1 MPSKQTRSVASQQ
14 RLTRHSD
21 TPPRAPEEKL
31 RPASGADLD
40 PQIIVSFV
48 SLAVCHGDGHVH
60 CGLTVVPPGGAA
72 QTLAA
77 TDHIPVQADWLQNQQ
92 RQGPV
97 VGPARE
103 VVITSTD
110 LAEDPR
116 WRDFGRLCVAALDI
130 RSLLAVEVPLHG
142 RGRAVLTF
150 YAREPRTLDGIDMDA
165 ALKLVPIVGSS
176 VRAALHH
183 HRTALRS
190 ASDVDFSRVAV
201 AVAIVMA
208 DQRISPAHAFGEL
221 RDASRA
227 SGRPLLEIAL
237 DVLADGHLPG
247 AGAAAAAG
255 RHRYIGG
262 PEMWSDA
269 GSSPAA

>member
-1 MPSKQTRSVASQQ
+1 MPSKKTRSVASPH
-14 RLTRHSD
+14 RPTPRNG
-21 TPPRAPEEKL
+21 TPPRVPGVDV
-31 RPASGADLD
+31 RPDAALD
-40 PQIIVSFV
+40 PQIVVSFV
-48 SLAVCHGDGHVH
+48 SLAVCHGDGQIH

-92 RQGPV
+92 HQGPV

-103 VVITSTD
+103 VVVTSTD

-150 YAREPRTLDGIDMDA
+150 YARRPEALDGIDVDA
-165 ALKLVPIVGSS
+165 ALKLVPIVSS
-176 VRAALHH
+176 AVRAALHH

-190 ASDVDFSRVAV
+190 ASEVDFSRIAV

-208 DQRISPAHAFGEL
+208 DQRLGAAQAFGRL
-221 RDASRA
+221 RDASRQ
-227 SGRPLLEIAL
+227 SGRPLLDLAL

-247 AGAAAAAG
+247 DGTPVAHG
-255 RHRYIGG
+255 RHRYVGG
-262 PEMWSDA
+262 PDMWSET
-269 GSSPAA
+269 GSAPAA